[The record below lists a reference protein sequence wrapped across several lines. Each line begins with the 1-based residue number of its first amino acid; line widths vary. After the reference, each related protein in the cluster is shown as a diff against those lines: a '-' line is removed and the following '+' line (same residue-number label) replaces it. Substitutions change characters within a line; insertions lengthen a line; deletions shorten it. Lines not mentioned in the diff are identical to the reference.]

1 MTPPANDEISR
12 SRLMTYDLC
21 KAFASV
27 SIARADSITSSF
39 FDVSPLMK
47 LTSGLDTFEYETMDS
62 NEIIDAQG
70 RYQGSSLYPKT
81 CELSRVLRVG
91 IASLL

>member
-1 MTPPANDEISR
+1 MTFCE
-12 SRLMTYDLC
+12 
-21 KAFASV
+21 AFASV
-27 SIARADSITSSF
+27 PIARADSITFSF
-39 FDVSPLMK
+39 FDVSPLTE

-62 NEIIDAQG
+62 NEIIDVQG

-81 CELSRVLRVG
+81 YLRALSCLERVG